1 MEDQY
6 VINGSTLE
14 DTADAIRT
22 MTGKEGSINPLNFP
36 EEILSIDLS
45 TETYMRISDLTE
57 YPEPIDEDN
66 YTEEEIAKVDALIEF
81 YSEMEVENNGE

>member
-22 MTGKEGSINPLNFP
+22 MTGKESSINPLNFP